1 MTAGTLGWM
10 VKEAGSVALQNLL
23 DVQAHDSAI
32 DRLDHRKATLP
43 ESQRLTELNDDVA
56 ELNADIAIA
65 TKNRDELAR
74 EQDRLEGEMGL
85 ADQKIQREESRLFS
99 GAVSNPRE
107 LKALQSEVAMLKRN
121 RGAAE
126 DGLLEIM
133 VAKDTADSTL
143 SSLEAERDEKL
154 AGAEELGRTV
164 ASLLGAID
172 SELEGN
178 QGARAQAAATIP
190 ADLLELYEKL
200 RLTKGG
206 VGAAALEGG
215 TCQGC
220 HTRLPSR
227 EVERMVNEGGLQ
239 RCENCRRILVV
250 V

>member
-1 MTAGTLGWM
+1 M
-10 VKEAGSVALQNLL
+10 VKEADSVALQNLL
-23 DVQAHDSAI
+23 DVQTHDSAL
-32 DRLDHRKATLP
+32 DRLNHRKATLP
-43 ESQRLTELNDDVA
+43 ESQSLAELNDSIA
-56 ELNADIAIA
+56 ELDADIAIA

-126 DGLLEIM
+126 DGLLDVM
-133 VAKDTADSTL
+133 VSKDAAEATL
-143 SSLEAERDEKL
+143 SSLVTERDHKA
-154 AGAEELGRTV
+154 AGAEALGRTV
-164 ASLLGAID
+164 TSLVGAID
-172 SELEGN
+172 SELEGHR
-178 QGARAQAAATIP
+178 GGRAQAAATIP

-200 RLTKGG
+200 RSTKGG

-227 EVERMVNEGGLQ
+227 EVERMVNEGGMQ

>member
-1 MTAGTLGWM
+1 M
-10 VKEAGSVALQNLL
+10 VKEADSIALQSLL
-23 DVQAHDSAI
+23 DMQAHDSAI
-32 DRLDHRKATLP
+32 DRLNHRKATLP
-43 ESQRLTELNDDVA
+43 EAKRLAELNDNIA
-56 ELNADIAIA
+56 ELNADSAIA

-107 LKALQSEVAMLKRN
+107 LKALQSEVAMLRRN

-126 DGLLEIM
+126 DALLEVM
-133 VAKDTADSTL
+133 VSRDTADSTL
-143 SSLEAERDEKL
+143 SSLESERDEKL

-164 ASLLGAID
+164 ASLIGAID
-172 SELEGN
+172 SELEGHEK
-178 QGARAQAAATIP
+178 ARAEAAPAIP
-190 ADLLELYEKL
+190 ADLLELYERL
-200 RLTKGG
+200 RSTKGG

-220 HTRLPSR
+220 HTTLPSR
-227 EVERMVNEGGLQ
+227 EVERMKHEGGLQ

>member
-1 MTAGTLGWM
+1 M
-10 VKEAGSVALQNLL
+10 VKEADSIALQTLL
-23 DVQAHDSAI
+23 DIQAHDSAV
-32 DRLDHRKATLP
+32 DRLNHRKATLP
-43 ESQRLTELNDDVA
+43 QAQRLADLKDNIA

-74 EQDRLEGEMGL
+74 EQDRLEGEMGI

-126 DGLLEIM
+126 DALLEVM
-133 VAKDTADSTL
+133 VSKDTADSTL
-143 SSLEAERDEKL
+143 SSLVAERDEKL

-164 ASLLGAID
+164 ASLVGAID
-172 SELEGN
+172 SELDGHEK
-178 QGARAQAAATIP
+178 ARADAAPAIP
-190 ADLLELYEKL
+190 PDLLQLYEKL
-200 RLTKGG
+200 RSTKGG
-206 VGAAALEGG
+206 VGAAALQGG

-220 HTRLPSR
+220 HTTLPSR
-227 EVERMVNEGGLQ
+227 EVERMKNEGGLQ

-250 V
+250 L

>member
-1 MTAGTLGWM
+1 M
-10 VKEAGSVALQNLL
+10 VKEADSLALQSLL
-23 DVQAHDSAI
+23 GVQAHDAAI
-32 DRLDHRKATLP
+32 DRLNHRKATLP
-43 ESQRLTELNDDVA
+43 EAQQLAELNDNVA

-85 ADQKIQREESRLFS
+85 ADQKIQREENRLFS

-121 RGAAE
+121 RSAAE
-126 DGLLEIM
+126 DALLEVM
-133 VAKDTADSTL
+133 VSKDTADSTL
-143 SSLEAERDEKL
+143 GSLEAERDEKV

-164 ASLLGAID
+164 AGLVGAID
-172 SELEGN
+172 SELGGHEK
-178 QGARAQAAATIP
+178 ARAEVAPAIP
-190 ADLLELYEKL
+190 ADLFELYEKL
-200 RLTKGG
+200 RSTKGG
-206 VGAAALEGG
+206 VGAAALQGG

-220 HTRLPSR
+220 HTTLPSR
-227 EVERMVNEGGLQ
+227 EVERMKNEGGLQ